1 MLIVCNVW
9 RIVQCQCS
17 GLSDLYSKHIFV
29 INGKTGEAA
38 RIHYYGT
45 RIEENRIQQIF
56 DLNLAFH
63 SESYPA
69 FGIIR
74 IMIKLCR

>member
-56 DLNLAFH
+56 
-63 SESYPA
+63 
-69 FGIIR
+69 
-74 IMIKLCR
+74 